1 MDFELAFKRL
11 TGRHVLG
18 PGVFWSTLGF
28 GLLAHALGSGD
39 LAGGN
44 LPSRILSVFIAHL
57 ALMAALYLTKLL
69 TSRLTPNLIS
79 IILVV
84 AGYVLAGAVRGLTL
98 QISLFEL
105 EAADTGF
112 SIYRLVGGVVVMTTG
127 LAWSAFAFGLKAEW
141 GAKRAA
147 LQATKD
153 QLETLLVD
161 SEARLEHEASDT
173 LSTIESMLQTALI
186 PELML
191 TPQGVLTKLQSLI
204 NDTLRPLSTTLAANQ
219 PKLELVRLDPT
230 AYRFRWRT
238 LVTHLHLREASRP
251 VTTAAILSVLAV
263 NGFVKYIPDISPLL
277 LLLMSFGLVATGL
290 FFARFVLSRLIDGL
304 AAGIRV
310 PLVLITLFAISF
322 LSGMT
327 VLSFAHDDLVTFA
340 LSANAGVSSAL
351 VGALFGINYAASREM
366 RSIEQQLNDYE
377 DKLRWTIAALNGQH
391 WLQKKQFA
399 RKIHGPIQ
407 SEVAA
412 AAIRIERSL
421 TRGEVT
427 ESGEAA
433 LQTLRDRLDK
443 ILKDDRAVSE
453 VRPVLDEISE
463 TWHGLCEIDFELA
476 DDLEC
481 NLREDPICVETVLE
495 IAREACSNAIRHG
508 SAEHIRLEISFSTP
522 DLVKVVVQNDGTKL
536 DLGGNRGI
544 GSAYLDDCTFSHDLA
559 MTEAGTVLTATVPF
573 RSK

>member
-1 MDFELAFKRL
+1 VDFELAFKRL
-11 TGRHVLG
+11 MGRHVLG

-39 LAGGN
+39 LANGN
-44 LPSRILSVFIAHL
+44 VFQRALSVFVAHL
-57 ALMAALYLTKLL
+57 ALMTIVYLTKFL
-69 TSRLTPNLIS
+69 TRPLKAGPLSV
-79 IILVV
+79 ILVV
-84 AGYVLAGAVRGLTL
+84 IGYVVAGAVRGLTL
-98 QISLFEL
+98 QFALFSFQV
-105 EAADTGF
+105 ADTGF
-112 SIYRLVGGVVVMTTG
+112 SIYRLVGGVVVMATG
-127 LAWSAFAFGLKAEW
+127 LAWTSLAFGLKAEW

-153 QLETLLVD
+153 QLETLLID

-191 TPQGVLTKLQSLI
+191 TPQRVLIRLQSLI
-204 NDTLRPLSTTLAANQ
+204 NDTLRPLSATLASSL
-219 PKLELVRLDPT
+219 PKIELVRLDPQ

-238 LVTHLHLREASRP
+238 LITHLRLKESSRP
-251 VTTAAILSVLAV
+251 ITTGLVLSVLAL
-263 NGFVKYIPDISPLL
+263 NGFVKYIPQINPFF
-277 LLLMSFGLVATGL
+277 LLLMSFTLIVSALT
-290 FFARFVLSRLIDGL
+290 FTRFVLSRWVDRLTTAL
-304 AAGIRV
+304 RV
-310 PLVLITLFAISF
+310 PLVALLLFGLGF
-322 LSGMT
+322 LGGLA
-327 VLSFAHDDLVTFA
+327 VLSFAKDQMVILPLA
-340 LSANAGVSSAL
+340 INGAVSMLL
-351 VGALFGINYAASREM
+351 VGSLFGINHAASREM
-366 RSIEQQLNDYE
+366 RSIEQQLNNHE

-453 VRPVLDEISE
+453 VRPVLDEIAE
-463 TWHGLCEIDFELA
+463 TWNGLCEIDFELA

-508 SAEHIRLEISFSTP
+508 SAEHIRLEISFSAP
-522 DLVKVVVQNDGTKL
+522 DLVKIVVQNDGTKL
-536 DLGGNRGI
+536 DLGSNRGI
-544 GSAYLDDCTFSHDLA
+544 GSAYLDDCTFSHDLT

>member
-1 MDFELAFKRL
+1 VDFELAFKRL

-39 LAGGN
+39 LANGN
-44 LPSRILSVFIAHL
+44 VFQRALSVFVAHL
-57 ALMAALYLTKLL
+57 ALMTIVYLTKFL
-69 TSRLTPNLIS
+69 TRPLKAGPLSV
-79 IILVV
+79 ILVV
-84 AGYVLAGAVRGLTL
+84 IGYVVAGAVRGLTL
-98 QISLFEL
+98 QFALFSFQV
-105 EAADTGF
+105 ADTGF
-112 SIYRLVGGVVVMTTG
+112 SIYRLVGGVVVMATG
-127 LAWSAFAFGLKAEW
+127 LAWTSLAFGLKAEW

-153 QLETLLVD
+153 QLETLLID

-191 TPQGVLTKLQSLI
+191 TPQRVLIRLQSLI
-204 NDTLRPLSTTLAANQ
+204 NDTLRPLSATLASSL
-219 PKLELVRLDPT
+219 PKIELVRLDPQ

-238 LVTHLHLREASRP
+238 LITHLRLKESSRP
-251 VTTAAILSVLAV
+251 ITTGLVLSVLAL
-263 NGFVKYIPDISPLL
+263 NGFVKYIPQINPFF
-277 LLLMSFGLVATGL
+277 LLLMSFTLIVSALT
-290 FFARFVLSRLIDGL
+290 FTRFVLSRWVDRLTTAL
-304 AAGIRV
+304 RV
-310 PLVLITLFAISF
+310 PLVALLLFGLGF
-322 LSGMT
+322 LGGLA
-327 VLSFAHDDLVTFA
+327 VLSFAKDQMVILPLA
-340 LSANAGVSSAL
+340 INGAVSMLL
-351 VGALFGINYAASREM
+351 VGSLFGINHAASREM
-366 RSIEQQLNDYE
+366 RSIEQQLNNHE

-522 DLVKVVVQNDGTKL
+522 DLVKIVVQNDGTKL
-536 DLGGNRGI
+536 DLGSNRGI
-544 GSAYLDDCTFSHDLA
+544 GSAYLDDCTFSHDLT

>member
-39 LAGGN
+39 LANGN
-44 LPSRILSVFIAHL
+44 VFQRALSVFVAHL
-57 ALMAALYLTKLL
+57 ALMTIVYLTKFL
-69 TSRLTPNLIS
+69 TRPLKAGPLSV
-79 IILVV
+79 ILVV
-84 AGYVLAGAVRGLTL
+84 IGYVVAGAVRGLTL
-98 QISLFEL
+98 QFALFSFQV
-105 EAADTGF
+105 ADTGF
-112 SIYRLVGGVVVMTTG
+112 SIYRLVGGVVVMATG
-127 LAWSAFAFGLKAEW
+127 LAWTSLAFGLKAEW

-153 QLETLLVD
+153 QLETLLID

-191 TPQGVLTKLQSLI
+191 TPQRVLIRLQSLI
-204 NDTLRPLSTTLAANQ
+204 NDTLRPLSATLASSL
-219 PKLELVRLDPT
+219 PKIELVRLDPQ

-238 LVTHLHLREASRP
+238 LITHLRLKESSRP
-251 VTTAAILSVLAV
+251 ITTGLVLSVLAL
-263 NGFVKYIPDISPLL
+263 NGFVKYIPQINPFF
-277 LLLMSFGLVATGL
+277 LLLMSFTLIVSALT
-290 FFARFVLSRLIDGL
+290 FTRFVLSRWVDRLTTAL
-304 AAGIRV
+304 RV
-310 PLVLITLFAISF
+310 PLVALLLFGLGF
-322 LSGMT
+322 LGGLA
-327 VLSFAHDDLVTFA
+327 VLSFAKDQMVILPLA
-340 LSANAGVSSAL
+340 INGAVSMLL
-351 VGALFGINYAASREM
+351 VGSLFGINHAASREM
-366 RSIEQQLNDYE
+366 RSIEQQLNNHE

-522 DLVKVVVQNDGTKL
+522 DLVKIVVQNDGTKL
-536 DLGGNRGI
+536 DLGSNRGI
-544 GSAYLDDCTFSHDLA
+544 GSAYLDDCTFSHDLT

>member
-1 MDFELAFKRL
+1 
-11 TGRHVLG
+11 
-18 PGVFWSTLGF
+18 
-28 GLLAHALGSGD
+28 
-39 LAGGN
+39 
-44 LPSRILSVFIAHL
+44 
-57 ALMAALYLTKLL
+57 
-69 TSRLTPNLIS
+69 LIS

-377 DKLRWTIAALNGQH
+377 DKLRWTIAALKGQH

>member
-1 MDFELAFKRL
+1 VDFELAFKRL